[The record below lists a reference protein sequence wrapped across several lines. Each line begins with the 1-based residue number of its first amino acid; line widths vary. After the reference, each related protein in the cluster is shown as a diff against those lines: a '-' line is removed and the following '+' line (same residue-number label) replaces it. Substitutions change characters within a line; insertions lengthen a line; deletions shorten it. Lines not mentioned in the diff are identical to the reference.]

1 MDNKEKKKNN
11 NFRSIRLNS
20 VLINANARLSEHNIQ
35 QMINARRIN

>member
-1 MDNKEKKKNN
+1 MDNKEKKNN